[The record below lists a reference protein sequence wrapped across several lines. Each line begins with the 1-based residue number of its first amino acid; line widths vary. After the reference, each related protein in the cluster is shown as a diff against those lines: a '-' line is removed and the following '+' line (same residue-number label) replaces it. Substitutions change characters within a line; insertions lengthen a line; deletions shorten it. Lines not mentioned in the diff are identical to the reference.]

1 MARIVFDLDRH
12 GIGQLLK
19 SPEVR
24 RDLERR
30 ARAIAA
36 AAGPGH
42 EVATETPGTRVRVT
56 VTTAT
61 TQARLNEARHR
72 SLTRAVDAGRH

>member
-1 MARIVFDLDRH
+1 MARIQFDLNRKGVGD
-12 GIGQLLK
+12 LLK

-36 AAGPGH
+36 QAGPGH

-61 TQARLNEARHR
+61 TQARLNEARH
-72 SLTRAVDAGRH
+72 STLSRAVEAGRH